1 LIIENAKK
9 YYNTVCMTVQRL
21 LKIINVYKRLL
32 QLHDDDDAELQQQRI
47 AWDRTNE

>member
-1 LIIENAKK
+1 
-9 YYNTVCMTVQRL
+9 MTVQRL

-47 AWDRTNE
+47 AWDRTNEWFDDLTNAAHFRL